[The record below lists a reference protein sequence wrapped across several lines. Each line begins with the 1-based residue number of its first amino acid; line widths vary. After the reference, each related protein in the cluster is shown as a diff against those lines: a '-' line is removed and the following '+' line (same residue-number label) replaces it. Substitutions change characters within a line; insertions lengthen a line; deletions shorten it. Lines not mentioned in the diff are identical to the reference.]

1 MVYNSRTKY
10 NNKDC
15 RSPLIFS
22 TSPVPFTTVKNRDMD
37 HIEQLRDAILNAKPP
52 YCAGTL
58 SLPPKEL
65 LLFYGKE
72 DPKTHG
78 RIDFNDV
85 NDEQLQH
92 LSETCDKATFGLNQ
106 ADVLDESYRKARKLD
121 SECFCT
127 KLDLEQSEVMDILR
141 YNLLEGH
148 DSNKSIIVEL
158 YKLNVY
164 DKDSFFKPHKDTP
177 RSTAMFGSLVI
188 VYPTPHEGG
197 ALILRHKGK
206 EWTFDSAKEIGN
218 TKNIGYITFFSDVEH
233 EVTLV
238 KSGFRVTVTYNLYY
252 ADEMKPVI
260 PKGAPVLPMNEC
272 AVKSALRALVEDK
285 TFYPRGIHLGF
296 GLSHEYPIEVKA
308 DDMNTLDFITQ
319 NLKGSDALLMQACK
333 DLNLDARL
341 YVLYTAERPPGGT
354 KYEMLVPRVP
364 DDLDGDYTLDENED
378 FVDLLYKLE
387 KSVKLIKKGKHDDDV
402 DFHVTWVTEK
412 TSFDQ
417 QIASWMA
424 YGNEYYMDHTY
435 GQFCLIVTVGPAR
448 LRDTGV
454 PMEETLS
461 TLRGGGSKDV

>member
-1 MVYNSRTKY
+1 
-10 NNKDC
+10 
-15 RSPLIFS
+15 
-22 TSPVPFTTVKNRDMD
+22 MD
-37 HIEQLRDAILNAKPP
+37 HIELLRDAILNARPP

-58 SLPPKEL
+58 SLQPKQL

-72 DPKTHG
+72 NPKTHG
-78 RIDFNDV
+78 RVDFNDA

-106 ADVLDESYRKARKLD
+106 ADVLDESYRKAGKLD
-121 SECFCT
+121 SVYFCT
-127 KLDLEQSEVMDILR
+127 KLDLEQSGLMDIVR
-141 YNLLEGH
+141 YNLLEAH
-148 DSNKSIIVEL
+148 DSNKSIIFEL

-164 DKDSFFKPHKDTP
+164 GKDSFFKPHKDTP
-177 RSTAMFGSLVI
+177 RSAAMFGSLVI
-188 VYPTPHEGG
+188 VFPTPHEGG

-206 EWTFDSAKEIGN
+206 EWTFDSAKEIEN
-218 TKNIGYITFFSDVEH
+218 TKNIGYIAFFSDVEH

-252 ADEMKPVI
+252 HADEIKPEI
-260 PKGAPVLPMNEC
+260 PKRAPALPMNEC
-272 AVKSALRALVEDK
+272 AVKSALRALVEDE
-285 TFYPRGIHLGF
+285 TFCPRGTHLGF
-296 GLSHEYPIEVKA
+296 GLRHEYPIEVNPA
-308 DDMNTLDFITQ
+308 IINILDYIGQ

-341 YVLYTAERPPGGT
+341 YVLYAADRYGGT

-364 DDLDGDYTLDENED
+364 DDLDGDYTIHENED

-387 KSVKLIKKGKHDDDV
+387 KNVKLIKKGKHDDDV
-402 DFHVTWVTEK
+402 DFHVTWVTDR

-454 PMEETLS
+454 PVEETLS
-461 TLRGGGSKDV
+461 TLRGGGSKDA

>member
-1 MVYNSRTKY
+1 MGY
-10 NNKDC
+10 
-15 RSPLIFS
+15 
-22 TSPVPFTTVKNRDMD
+22 
-37 HIEQLRDAILNAKPP
+37 IEQLRDAILNARPP

-58 SLPPKEL
+58 SPKPEDL
-65 LLFYGKE
+65 LLFYRKK

-78 RIDFNDV
+78 RVDFNDA
-85 NDEQLQH
+85 NDDQLQH

-106 ADVLDESYRKARKLD
+106 ADVLDESYRKAGKLD
-121 SECFCT
+121 SMHFST
-127 KLDLEQSEVMDILR
+127 KLDLEESDLMDVVR

-148 DSNKSIIVEL
+148 DSNYPIKAEL

-188 VYPTPHEGG
+188 VFPTPHEGG

-218 TKNIGYITFFSDVEH
+218 TKNMAYITFFSDVEH

-238 KSGFRVTVTYNLYY
+238 KSGFRVTVTYNLYFT
-252 ADEMKPVI
+252 DEMEPEI
-260 PKGAPVLPMNEC
+260 PKGVPALPMNEC

-341 YVLYTAERPPGGT
+341 YVLYVSKRPDGT
-354 KYEMLVPRVP
+354 KYEMLVPKVL
-364 DDLDGDYTLDENED
+364 DDLDGSYVMDEDED
-378 FVDLLYKLE
+378 FVALLYNLE
-387 KSVKLIKKGKHDDDV
+387 KNVKVIKKKKKRSHDDDV
-402 DFHVTWVTEK
+402 DFPVTWVTDR
-412 TSFDQ
+412 TSFNEHS
-417 QIASWMA
+417 ASWMA
-424 YGNEYYMDHTY
+424 YGNEYYMAHTY
-435 GQFCLIVTVGPAR
+435 GQFCLVVTVGPAR

-454 PMEETLS
+454 PTDETLS
-461 TLRGGGSKDV
+461 TLRGRSKHA